1 MLQSNPSCPLL
12 LPILG
17 KCKMRER
24 ERTVDFGQGRAG
36 SGMLEGLH
44 VPFRSHPVRQAR
56 ILPLQWPED
65 LWLRDQ
71 DQVPGRSIWDVQGF
85 DPFGILCMMSD
96 RSLIFPFPCG
106 RSVIIAPCE
115 YFIYSYSF
123 VIVLFSYMMFQYH
136 CETKSSTI
144 S

>member
-1 MLQSNPSCPLL
+1 
-12 LPILG
+12 
-17 KCKMRER
+17 
-24 ERTVDFGQGRAG
+24 
-36 SGMLEGLH
+36 MLEGLH
-44 VPFRSHPVRQAR
+44 VPFRSHPVRQVR

-123 VIVLFSYMMFQYH
+123 VIVLFSYMVFQYH
-136 CETKSSTI
+136 CETQKAVLHLKTVKHIWKHAYLGSDFSGERRGRGVTKVEF
-144 S
+144 